1 MRIGKGAVVGLLGGL
16 LGLIGVFLPWVTVS
30 ASLLGVTVL
39 SLSLPGTCIAGI
51 GSIQVPVVG
60 SVPCAPPAEFA
71 TEGAIYFYG
80 ILLLSLLGLIV
91 SLLGRKMTSMLALV
105 FGVLV
110 LLLGVVATV
119 RVVSFFGGFGGVPG
133 LTISIGYGLILCI
146 IGGVILLV
154 GGFLG
159 WTEAKKAGMTTMPP
173 DMSAPPPMA

>member
-1 MRIGKGAVVGLLGGL
+1 MKIGKGAIIGILGGL
-16 LGLIGVFLPWVTVS
+16 MGLIGVFLPWVTLS
-30 ASLLGVTVL
+30 ASVGPITI
-39 SLSLPGTCIAGI
+39 SLSVPGTCVGGVGGIAIAGV
-51 GSIQVPVVG
+51 GTQPCVG
-60 SVPCAPPAEFA
+60 SA
-71 TEGAIYFYG
+71 EGAIYFYG

-110 LLLGVVATV
+110 LLLGVVAAA
-119 RVVSFFGGFGGVPG
+119 RVVAALGAIGSTPG
-133 LTISIGYGLILCI
+133 LTISIGYGLILSI

-159 WTEAKKAGMTTMPP
+159 WTEAKKAGMATMPP